1 MLARSIIKCLIVAR
15 LYDGSVLDNA
25 PGLADYICQWGGMSG
40 DLATADVLKDRSAEA
55 VSILI
60 ADDHAIL
67 RQGLRALLETEPG
80 FRVVGEA
87 SEGEEAIRLVRE
99 LKPSILLLDLSMP
112 RCPGLEAL
120 RELSKLSTPVR
131 TIILAA
137 EIETSSMVEAIQ
149 FGARAVVLK
158 SSASDVLFEC
168 IRNVMAGRCWVGN
181 ENVSSLMEVVRS
193 LLPPHSAGDRP
204 RAFGITRREM
214 EVIAAVVAGYTNKD
228 IAEKFS
234 ISERTVKN
242 HLTNI
247 FDKLGLSNRLELLLF
262 AIEHQL
268 SGNS

>member
-1 MLARSIIKCLIVAR
+1 V
-15 LYDGSVLDNA
+15 
-25 PGLADYICQWGGMSG
+25 SG
-40 DLATADVLKDRSAEA
+40 DLATADVLKDGSAEA

-60 ADDHAIL
+60 ADDHGIL

-87 SEGEEAIRLVRE
+87 CDGEETIRLVRE
-99 LKPSILLLDLSMP
+99 LKPSILLLDLQMP
-112 RCPGLEAL
+112 RRTGLEAL
-120 RELSKLSTPVR
+120 HELAKLPTPVR

-137 EIETSSMVEAIQ
+137 EVETSSMVEAIQ

-158 SSASDVLFEC
+158 SAASDVLFEC
-168 IRNVMAGRCWVGN
+168 IRNVIAGRCWVGN

-193 LLPPHSAGDRP
+193 LLPPPSGRDRP
-204 RAFGITRREM
+204 KAFGLTRREL
-214 EVIAAVVAGYTNKD
+214 EVISAVVAGYTNKD

-247 FDKLGLSNRLELLLF
+247 FDKLGLSNRLELVLF